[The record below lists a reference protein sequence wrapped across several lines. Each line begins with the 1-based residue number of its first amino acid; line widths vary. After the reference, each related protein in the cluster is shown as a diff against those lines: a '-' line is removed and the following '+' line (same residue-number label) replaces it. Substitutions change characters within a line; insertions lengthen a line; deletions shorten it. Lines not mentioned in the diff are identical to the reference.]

1 MDQRLVNAPIS
12 TAAES
17 RRSDESSL
25 LARRALAVREWRT
38 NNSSR
43 RMAATQSPKPT
54 YWSKDGTKSEPFRE
68 LGGTL
73 MAVCASNAL
82 GPFNAASSARAWVEG
97 WYTTGCASTSN
108 TGVCWLKTG
117 CQKVSNRA
125 GLLRHNNLGARTA
138 AASNGTA
145 AAASHRRP
153 VCASN
158 ALGPFNAASSARAW
172 VEGWY
177 TTGCASTSN
186 TGVCWLK
193 TGCQKV
199 SNRAGL
205 FDTF

>member
-1 MDQRLVNAPIS
+1 MHGRESQNANWERDPLFNSMDQRLVNAPIS

-145 AAASHRRP
+145 AAASHRRRRP
-153 VCASN
+153 ASHRPLRSGT
-158 ALGPFNAASSARAW
+158 A
-172 VEGWY
+172 
-177 TTGCASTSN
+177 GCGSVGFGTATAPA
-186 TGVCWLK
+186 V
-193 TGCQKV
+193 
-199 SNRAGL
+199 
-205 FDTF
+205 